1 MTATVTSL
9 EPQDRQRWAELWTAY
24 LAFYNTTVPP
34 EQYDSTWTRLHD
46 GRLHGLAAR
55 DAEGRMVGLAHY
67 LFHEHSWSTRPS
79 CYLQDLFV
87 DPEVRGTGA
96 GRALIEAVAQ
106 AARAA
111 YSFRFYWS
119 TDTGNA
125 AARQLYDKVARQKA
139 VRYDFPL

>member
-1 MTATVTSL
+1 MTATVTPL
-9 EPQDRQRWAELWTAY
+9 ELQDRPRWAELWTAY

-46 GRLHGLAAR
+46 GRIHGLAAR
-55 DAEGRMVGLAHY
+55 DADGRMIGLAHY
-67 LFHEHSWSTRPS
+67 LFHEHSWSMRPS

-96 GRALIEAVAQ
+96 GRVLIEAVAQ

-111 YSFRFYWS
+111 DSFRFYWS

-125 AARQLYDKVARQKA
+125 TARQLYDRVAHQKA
-139 VRYDFPL
+139 VRYDFTL

>member
-1 MTATVTSL
+1 MTATVTPL
-9 EPQDRQRWAELWTAY
+9 TPQDRSRWAELWAAY
-24 LAFYNTTVPP
+24 LAFYGTVVPP

-46 GRLHGLAAR
+46 GRIHGLAAH

-67 LFHEHSWSTRPS
+67 LFHEHSWSMRPA

-111 YSFRFYWS
+111 DSFRLYWS
-119 TDTGNA
+119 TENGNVT
-125 AARQLYDKVARQKA
+125 ARQLYDRVARQKA
-139 VRYDFPL
+139 VRYDFLL

>member
-1 MTATVTSL
+1 MTVTVTPL
-9 EPQDRQRWAELWTAY
+9 EPQDRPRWAELWAAY
-24 LAFYNTTVPP
+24 LAYYGTVVPP
-34 EQYDSTWTRLHD
+34 EQYDFTWTRLHD
-46 GRLHGLAAR
+46 GRIHGLAAR

-67 LFHEHSWSTRPS
+67 LFHEHSWSMRPA

-87 DPEVRGTGA
+87 DPEVRGSGA

-111 YSFRFYWS
+111 DSFRFYWS
-119 TDTGNA
+119 TDTGNVV
-125 AARQLYDKVARQKA
+125 ARQLYDRVARQKA